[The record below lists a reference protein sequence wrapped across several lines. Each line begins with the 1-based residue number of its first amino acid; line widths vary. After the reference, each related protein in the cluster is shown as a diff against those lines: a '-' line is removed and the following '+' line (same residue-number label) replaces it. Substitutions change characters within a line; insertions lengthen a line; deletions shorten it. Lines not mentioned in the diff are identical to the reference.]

1 MISQELEVSLHM
13 AFVEARQQRHEFIT
27 VEHLLL
33 ALLDNPSASEILKAC
48 AANVDD
54 LRKVLTQFIADNTPI
69 IQGPEDVDT
78 QPTLGFQRVIQRAI
92 MHVQSTSNGKKEVTG
107 ANVLVAIF
115 GEKDSHAVY
124 FLHQQGITRL
134 DVVNFIAH
142 GITKAPPQASP
153 SGGDESA
160 ATENADSAGAGAAQ
174 PAQPTALDQ
183 YTTNIN
189 ELAKKGKIDPLI
201 GRESEVERVIQ
212 VLCRRRKNNPLL
224 VGEAGVGKTAIA
236 EGLARRIIEKEVP
249 EILDQATV
257 YALDMGALLAG
268 TKYRGDFEQ
277 RLKAVLK
284 QLKADPHA
292 VLFIDEIHTLIG
304 AGSASGGTLDA
315 SNLLKPALSSG
326 ALRCIGATT
335 YNEYRGIFEKDHA
348 LSRRFQ
354 KIDVVEPSVEQT
366 VQILKGLKSRF
377 EEHHGVKYSAAA
389 LSSAAELSA
398 KYINDR
404 HLPDKAIDVIDEA
417 GAAQRILPKSKQKRT
432 IGKTE
437 IEEIVSKIARI
448 PPATVNT
455 DDRQVLARL
464 DLNLKSVVFGQDPA
478 IEALSAAIKMSRSG
492 LGKIDKPIGSF
503 LFSGPTGVGKTEV
516 AKQLA
521 YVLGIELI
529 RFDMSEYMERHAVS
543 RLIGAPPGYVGFDQ
557 GGLLTEAI
565 TKKPHSV
572 LLLDEIEKAHP
583 DIFNVLLQVMDH
595 GTLTDNNGRKADFR
609 NVIIIMTTNAGAETL
624 NKRTIGFSNAREAGD
639 EMVDIKRIFTPEF
652 RNRLDAI
659 VSFKSL
665 DNDVIMRVV
674 DKFLIGLEQQLQEKK
689 VEISFSEDLRQFL
702 AKKGFDPQMGARPM
716 QRLIQDTIRKALA
729 DELLFGRL
737 VNGGR
742 VHIAMEASDPDKV
755 VLEFPTDDGPAK
767 PAPTNRRNDSAELVS
782 S

>member
-54 LRKVLTQFIADNTPI
+54 LRKALTQFIADNTPI
-69 IQGPEDVDT
+69 IQGPDDVDT

-124 FLHQQGITRL
+124 FMHQQGITRL

-142 GITKAPPQASP
+142 GITKAPQAPATGADEASATEQTET
-153 SGGDESA
+153 SGGQS
-160 ATENADSAGAGAAQ
+160 AQ
-174 PAQPTALDQ
+174 PSQPTALDQ
-183 YTTNIN
+183 FTSNLN

-236 EGLARRIIEKEVP
+236 EGLARRIIEKDVP

-257 YALDMGALLAG
+257 YSLDMGALLAG

-284 QLKADPHA
+284 QLKSDPHA

-354 KIDVVEPSVEQT
+354 KIEVNEPSVEQT

-389 LSSAAELSA
+389 LSTAAELSA

-455 DDRQVLARL
+455 DDRAVLSRL
-464 DLNLKSVVFGQDPA
+464 DKNLKSVVFGQDPA
-478 IEALSAAIKMSRSG
+478 IDALAAAIKMSRSG
-492 LGKIDKPIGSF
+492 LGKVDKPIGSF

-521 YVLGIELI
+521 YVLGIELL

-565 TKKPHSV
+565 SKKPHCV

-609 NVIIIMTTNAGAETL
+609 NVIVIMTTNAGAETL
-624 NKRTIGFSNAREAGD
+624 NKRAIGFSNSREAGD
-639 EMVDIKRIFTPEF
+639 EMQDIKRMFTPEF

-665 DNDVIMRVV
+665 DTDVIMRVV

-689 VEISFSEDLRQFL
+689 VEVSFSEELRDFL
-702 AKKGFDPQMGARPM
+702 ARKGFDPQMGARPM

-737 VNGGR
+737 VAGGR
-742 VHIAMEASDPDKV
+742 VHIAMDPKLKDQV
-755 VLEFPTDDGPAK
+755 VLQFAEDDAPA
-767 PAPTNRRNDSAELVS
+767 APISGKRKNSPEELVT
-782 S
+782 